1 MAKVKKEKELLVR
14 LNSNYD
20 CQFDYPKSG
29 FLEDIDF
36 SEFKN
41 TLIDRVIQQLKLFV
55 IISFLEIEVG
65 RRYCGITG
73 TFTLQVG
80 EIDFS
85 RIKMNINY
93 DYDDYDNRTVYFI
106 EPYYLLK
113 GDEVTKYKK
122 VVNQITVAQS
132 KRRQD
137 SEREQYLKL
146 KKKFEN
152 E

>member
-20 CQFDYPKSG
+20 CSFDYPQSG

-65 RRYCGITG
+65 RRCWGIAD
-73 TFTLQVG
+73 TFTLQTEEV
-80 EIDFS
+80 DFS
-85 RIKMNINY
+85 RIKMKINYGY
-93 DYDDYDNRTVYFI
+93 DYDDHTVYFI
-106 EPYYLLK
+106 ESYYLLK
-113 GDEVTKYKK
+113 GDEVIKYKK
-122 VVNQITVAQS
+122 VINQISAAQS
-132 KRRQD
+132 KSRQE

-152 E
+152 G

>member
-1 MAKVKKEKELLVR
+1 MAKINKEKELLVR

-20 CQFDYPKSG
+20 CSFDYLQSG

-55 IISFLEIEVG
+55 KISFLEIEVG
-65 RRYCGITG
+65 RRCWGIAD
-73 TFTLQVG
+73 TFTLQTEEV
-80 EIDFS
+80 DFS
-85 RIKMNINY
+85 RIKMKINYGY
-93 DYDDYDNRTVYFI
+93 DYDDHTVYFI
-106 EPYYLLK
+106 ESYYLLK
-113 GDEVTKYKK
+113 GDAVIKYKN
-122 VVNQITVAQS
+122 VINQISAAQS
-132 KRRQD
+132 KSRQE

-152 E
+152 G